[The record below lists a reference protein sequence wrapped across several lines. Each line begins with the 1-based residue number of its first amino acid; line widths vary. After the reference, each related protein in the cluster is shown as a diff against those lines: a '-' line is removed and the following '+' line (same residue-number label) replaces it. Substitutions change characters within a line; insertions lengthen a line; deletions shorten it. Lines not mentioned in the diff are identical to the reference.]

1 MFLRFAFAFSV
12 LIVPV
17 AASAMP
23 VSTFLAKADALRA
36 KGPLALLSGDLKLLT
51 NEIQAAERAG
61 KPKAYCTPGAGVKLT
76 DKDILAAMQ
85 AVPVPHRASTSTKDA
100 LRGYLARRFPCRT

>member
-76 DKDILAAMQ
+76 EIG
-85 AVPVPHRASTSTKDA
+85 RASRRESAEAPGGRLTGETTS
-100 LRGYLARRFPCRT
+100 C